1 MRVGISATFLAMFSP
16 ALLATAQADA
26 AAKTGYP
33 ASIEAV
39 V

>member
-1 MRVGISATFLAMFSP
+1 MRVGISAIFVAMFSR

-26 AAKTGYP
+26 AAKIGYP
-33 ASIEAV
+33 ASIDAV